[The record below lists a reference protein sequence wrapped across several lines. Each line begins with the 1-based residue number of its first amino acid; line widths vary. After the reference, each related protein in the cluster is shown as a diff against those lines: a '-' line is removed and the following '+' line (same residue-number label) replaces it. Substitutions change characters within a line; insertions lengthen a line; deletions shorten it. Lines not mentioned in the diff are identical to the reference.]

1 MAKNPITYTALKKNS
16 PKIYKLIQ
24 KEALRQKEGLEMIPS
39 ENYVSVPVLEALGS
53 ILTNKYSEGFPG
65 RRYYGGNEVIDEI
78 ENYAI
83 DLAKKLFKVP
93 AALVQP
99 YYGSPANLIV
109 TMGVCQPGDVVMGL
123 SLVSGGHLTHGAN
136 LSFSSIFYKAVN
148 YSVGDDWKIDFDELE
163 ALALKHKP
171 KLIWTGTTAYP
182 FKLDYKKFR
191 KIADKVGAYL
201 VADCSHITGLII
213 AGEHESP
220 VPYVDIV
227 MTTTHKTLRGP
238 RGAMILVTERGLKK
252 DPELKTKLERAL
264 IPGTQGGPH
273 NHQTAAIAVSLEEAL
288 KPSFK
293 TYGKQIAKNAKVLA
307 EELGTVSETHLVL
320 LPLTDYGYG
329 MGYQAQYALETAGI
343 TVNKNSIPGEP
354 VSPFYPSGIR
364 LGTPALTTRGM
375 KEKQMKRIA
384 AWIKLALEEIR
395 GHNTPMEKEK
405 RAEYIKEFK
414 KKIAGN
420 KNLLRIKKEIAAF
433 TKKFPVPG
441 ID

>member
-1 MAKNPITYTALKKNS
+1 MAKNPINYSALKKNS
-16 PKIYKLIQ
+16 PKIYKLIK
-24 KEALRQKEGLEMIPS
+24 KEEKRQKEGLEMIPS
-39 ENYVSVPVLEALGS
+39 ENYVSVEVLQALGS

-65 RRYYGGNEVIDEI
+65 RRYYGGNDVIDEI

-93 AALVQP
+93 EALVQP
-99 YYGSPANLIV
+99 YSGSPANLIV
-109 TMGVCQPGDVVMGL
+109 TMAVCKPGDVVMGL

-148 YSVGDDWKIDFDELE
+148 YSVGKDWKIDFDELE
-163 ALALKHKP
+163 KLAVKNKP
-171 KLIWTGTTAYP
+171 KLIWVGTTAYP
-182 FKLDYKKFR
+182 FKLDYAKFR
-191 KIADKVGAYL
+191 KIADKVGAVL

-220 VPYVDIV
+220 VPYCDIV

-238 RGAMILVTERGLKK
+238 RGAMILATDIGLKK

-264 IPGTQGGPH
+264 IPGAQGGPH

-288 KPSFK
+288 KPSFR
-293 TYGKQIAKNAKVLA
+293 TYGKQIAKNAAVLA
-307 EELGTVSETHLVL
+307 KELGTVSETHLVL

-343 TVNKNSIPGEP
+343 TVNKNTIPGEP

-375 KEKQMKRIA
+375 KEKEMVKIASWMKS
-384 AWIKLALEEIR
+384 ALEEIR
-395 GHNTPMEKEK
+395 GHDTPKEKEL
-405 RAEYIKEFK
+405 RAQYIKDFK
-414 KKIAGN
+414 KKISGN
-420 KNLLRIKKEIAAF
+420 KNLLRIKREIAQF
-433 TKKFPVPG
+433 SQKFPVPG